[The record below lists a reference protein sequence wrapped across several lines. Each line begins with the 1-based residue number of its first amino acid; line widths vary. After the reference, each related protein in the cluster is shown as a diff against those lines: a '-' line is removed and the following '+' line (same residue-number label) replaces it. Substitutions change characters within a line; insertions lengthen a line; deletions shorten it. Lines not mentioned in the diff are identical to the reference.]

1 MASAVYIFLFASDN
15 GGSARIK
22 IRSVFLSLKRKKPC
36 GYRIVRKKQGEYG
49 KEEWGQ
55 LTGIMPDQINQTIG
69 EQEEMYR
76 NIIEYSLETIVIHVD
91 YNILYINE
99 SGTDFFRAPKEALI
113 GGNILSVFQPSSHD
127 MIKKR
132 IQKAMT
138 EGVLSPLIEEK
149 IIRADGTVVET
160 ELYCRPVTYGNR
172 KVMQSVFRDISVR
185 KEAEK
190 MLKNR
195 EKLASVGQIAAGIVH
210 EVKNPLT
217 AVKGFLQLLKES
229 HSHPYLQTME
239 NELDKA
245 LMTLQNLLQV
255 SKPDLQDEPLTP
267 IDFCKELQSL
277 MLLFQDKLYNVEV
290 EMDLRNPGSRILGKK
305 NLYLKAFFN
314 LIKNALEAIHE
325 KGKIKISHYCDNEW
339 VYIKVADTGVGV
351 PEEKLSMLGT
361 PFFSSKSDGT
371 GLGLTQVYTTIHE
384 HGGHISVESRLGE
397 GTTFSIRLP
406 ISH

>member
-1 MASAVYIFLFASDN
+1 M
-15 GGSARIK
+15 
-22 IRSVFLSLKRKKPC
+22 
-36 GYRIVRKKQGEYG
+36 
-49 KEEWGQ
+49 
-55 LTGIMPDQINQTIG
+55 TGIMPDQINQSIV
-69 EQEEMYR
+69 EREETYR
-76 NIIEYSLETIVIHVD
+76 SIIEYSLEAIVIHDD
-91 YNILYINE
+91 YKILYINE
-99 SGTDFFRAPKEALI
+99 SGANFLRASKKALI
-113 GGNILSVFQPSSHD
+113 GDNILSVFQPSSHERL
-127 MIKKR
+127 KKR
-132 IQKAMT
+132 IQKGMADD
-138 EGVLSPLIEEK
+138 VLSPLIEEK
-149 IIRADGTVVET
+149 IIRADGSVVET
-160 ELYCRPVTYGNR
+160 ELYCRPVMYGNR

-185 KEAEK
+185 KESEK

-255 SKPDLQDEPLTP
+255 SKPDLQDEPLIP
-267 IDFCKELQSL
+267 IDLCKELESL

-325 KGKIKISHYCDNEW
+325 KGKIKISHYCDSQW

-371 GLGLTQVYTTIHE
+371 GLGLTQVYTTIQE

-397 GTTFSIRLP
+397 GTTFCIRLP
-406 ISH
+406 ITQ